1 LPLLACHFA
10 PSSTFAF
17 GFIGM
22 AVRQS
27 GFTRASSLG
36 PIAQFIGAQG
46 ASIERLLQDVDLPS
60 ALLDSPETLLPLREQ
75 FRLLERSA
83 RATGDAH
90 FGARLGQHVQVRGLS
105 AFGKW
110 VSEAPTLSGA
120 IHRSEQGLNAMLQT
134 ATELQ
139 LVRRGPLAYW
149 SIEFLDPECDGR
161 YQNELL
167 GISYLIDCVRAFAG
181 LRWTPN
187 LVLTTAPRG
196 TSKADLETIFRAEVS
211 TGHRVTTVVFDARLL
226 AAQNVCAIPNAARR
240 DADIGGEPPV
250 PGDEDIPG
258 AIAAV
263 VSLALQE
270 GPPRL
275 EWIAAKLGLSP
286 RSLQRKLGD
295 SGTSY
300 LEVLERVLCSRARSL
315 IGTTRTPIIEIALS
329 LGYSDPAHFSRAF
342 KRWTGATPSAY
353 RKAPA

>member
-1 LPLLACHFA
+1 
-10 PSSTFAF
+10 
-17 GFIGM
+17 M

-36 PIAQFIGAQG
+36 PIAHFIGGHG
-46 ASIERLLQDVDLPS
+46 ASIMRLLQDVDLPP
-60 ALLDSPETLLPLREQ
+60 ALLDRPDMLLPLREQ
-75 FRLLERSA
+75 FRLLDRGA

-90 FGARLGQHVQVRGLS
+90 FGARLGRHVQVSRLS

-110 VSEAPTLSGA
+110 VSDAPTLGDA
-120 IHRSEQGLNAMLQT
+120 IRRSEQGLNAMLQT
-134 ATELQ
+134 ATDLQ

-181 LRWTPN
+181 PRWSPN

-196 TSKADLETIFRAEVS
+196 TTKSGLEEIFRAEVS
-211 TGHRVTTVVFDARLL
+211 TGHRVTTIEFDARLL
-226 AAQNVCAIPNAARR
+226 DARNPR
-240 DADIGGEPPV
+240 AVAGSVMRSDAGEPPM
-250 PGDEDIPG
+250 PSDADLAG

-275 EWIAAKLGLSP
+275 EWIAAKLGMSP
-286 RSLQRKLGD
+286 RSLQRKLAN
-295 SGTSY
+295 SGTTY
-300 LEVLERVLCSRARSL
+300 LELLERLLCERARSL
-315 IGTTRTPIIEIALS
+315 IGSTRTPLIEIALS

-342 KRWTGATPSAY
+342 KRWTGVSPSDY
-353 RKAPA
+353 RRTFT

>member
-1 LPLLACHFA
+1 
-10 PSSTFAF
+10 
-17 GFIGM
+17 M

-36 PIAQFIGAQG
+36 PIAHFIGGQG
-46 ASIERLLQDVDLPS
+46 ASIMRLLQDVDLPP
-60 ALLDSPETLLPLREQ
+60 ALLDSPDMLLPLREQ
-75 FRLLERSA
+75 FRLLERGA

-90 FGARLGQHVQVRGLS
+90 FGARLGQHVQVRRLS

-110 VSEAPTLSGA
+110 VSDAPTLGDA
-120 IHRSEQGLNAMLQT
+120 IRRSEQGLNAMLQT
-134 ATELQ
+134 ATDLR

-161 YQNELL
+161 YHNELL
-167 GISYLIDCVRAFAG
+167 GISYLIDCVRSFAG
-181 LRWTPN
+181 PRWSPN

-196 TSKADLETIFRAEVS
+196 TAKAGLEEIFRAEVS
-211 TGHRVTTVVFDARLL
+211 TGHRVTTIAFDARLL
-226 AAQNVCAIPNAARR
+226 AAGNPRAMAGSLLRG
-240 DADIGGEPPV
+240 DAGVGEPPM
-250 PGDEDIPG
+250 PTDEDLVG

-286 RSLQRKLGD
+286 RSLQRKLADG
-295 SGTSY
+295 GTTY
-300 LEVLERVLCSRARSL
+300 LELLERILYERARSL
-315 IGTTRTPIIEIALS
+315 IVSTRTPIIEIALS

-342 KRWTGATPSAY
+342 KRWTGVSPSDY
-353 RKAPA
+353 RKAFA